1 MARWIVSDGIL
12 AFLAA
17 VTAVRRRG
25 FASGSPPPIR
35 AAEVNS
41 RMSLVNVLPR
51 RASTTAFLCLIEAHL
66 ECPDIL
72 LSFPRHASPS
82 RQAQNALADDVFLNF
97 RRPGIDRFR
106 PTPQKAEL

>member
-12 AFLAA
+12 AFLAV

-72 LSFPRHASPS
+72 LSFPQSARCCA
-82 RQAQNALADDVFLNF
+82 RQLPPPVWRGQLRYAV
-97 RRPGIDRFR
+97 PVSIVY
-106 PTPQKAEL
+106 

>member
-35 AAEVNS
+35 AAEVSS

-72 LSFPRHASPS
+72 LSFPQSGSRVGLITPSSRASY
-82 RQAQNALADDVFLNF
+82 RTHGRGN
-97 RRPGIDRFR
+97 
-106 PTPQKAEL
+106 

>member
-12 AFLAA
+12 EFLAV

-35 AAEVNS
+35 AAEVSS
-41 RMSLVNVLPR
+41 RMSLVNALPR

-72 LSFPRHASPS
+72 LSFPQSGGPASCPAS
-82 RQAQNALADDVFLNF
+82 MAGPIAVRSILQA
-97 RRPGIDRFR
+97 
-106 PTPQKAEL
+106 TKY

>member
-72 LSFPRHASPS
+72 PSFPQPVSIVYHAVHHPLGRPRTRSPIM
-82 RQAQNALADDVFLNF
+82 FF
-97 RRPGIDRFR
+97 
-106 PTPQKAEL
+106 